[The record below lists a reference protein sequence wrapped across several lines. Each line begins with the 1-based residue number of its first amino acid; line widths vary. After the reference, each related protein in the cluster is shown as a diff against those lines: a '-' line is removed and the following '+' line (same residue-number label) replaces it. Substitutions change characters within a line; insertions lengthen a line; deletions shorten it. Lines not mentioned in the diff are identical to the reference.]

1 MFNPLKGLGDLNQLR
16 KQAQEMQKPLS
27 GEEVTVDRDGV
38 HIVMSGDQ
46 KIRELIVDNERE
58 DRIAKAVEEA
68 LKKTQQIAASKL
80 MQMRMSE

>member
-16 KQAQEMQKPLS
+16 KQAQEMQKALS